1 VQTAETKRLQ
11 CVRVLCHYFF
21 DDRIKDKANA
31 KRTKL
36 SEAEMDS
43 STKVSECTQ
52 DSTTAL
58 GNLTSFPNRL
68 MQMLDSGDLS
78 GVMYW
83 SGYGDSFCI
92 NTTEFGEKVL
102 DVYFQGSKFES
113 FVRKLN
119 RWGFKRTYHPDFRA
133 EIIGY
138 QHRMFRK
145 GRPELLTNLSNGKK
159 QHVKSIAPHATLQQ
173 STLLQANEAHLR
185 AEIVGKNQPTGKS
198 LLSTYNSCV
207 PSSAAVVAPQ
217 NNLYAVQRQ
226 QHKLGGPMTA
236 NEVVNANSFR
246 GLLLQHLSQVSPSS
260 IRQAH
265 HDLPSM
271 MLSRQ
276 YQQAQQQQQFQNYLT
291 QRVSASA
298 PSQALRLPHDP
309 LALQLFGSAHRFPM
323 SSASVLPTL
332 AAESRLSMPGGY
344 EISVNY
350 GGQLY
355 ITGRHS
361 FL

>member
-1 VQTAETKRLQ
+1 ML
-11 CVRVLCHYFF
+11 VL
-21 DDRIKDKANA
+21 KEKVNA

-36 SEAEMDS
+36 SEAEMDF
-43 STKVSECTQ
+43 STKVSDCTQ
-52 DSTTAL
+52 DNTTAL
-58 GNLTSFPNRL
+58 ESFTSFPNRL

-138 QHRMFRK
+138 QHPMFRK
-145 GRPELLTNLSNGKK
+145 GRPELLTSLSNGKK
-159 QHVKSIAPHATLQQ
+159 QHHKTIAPPAKPQQ
-173 STLLQANEAHLR
+173 STLLQANKAHLR
-185 AEIVGKNQPTGKS
+185 AEIVGKNQPTSKS

-217 NNLYAVQRQ
+217 NDLYAVQRQ

-246 GLLLQHLSQVSPSS
+246 GLLLQHVSQVSPSS
-260 IRQAH
+260 IRQP
-265 HDLPSM
+265 HDLPGM
-271 MLSRQ
+271 MLSQQ
-276 YQQAQQQQQFQNYLT
+276 YQQAQQQQHLQNHLT
-291 QRVSASA
+291 QRVSAR
-298 PSQALRLPHDP
+298 PPQALPLPHDP
-309 LALQLFGSAHRFPM
+309 LALQLFGSARRLPI
-323 SSASVLPTL
+323 SSTSVLPIV
-332 AAESRLSMPGGY
+332 AAESRLPMSGGY
-344 EISVNY
+344 EISVNH

-355 ITGRHS
+355 IKGRHS
-361 FL
+361 LL